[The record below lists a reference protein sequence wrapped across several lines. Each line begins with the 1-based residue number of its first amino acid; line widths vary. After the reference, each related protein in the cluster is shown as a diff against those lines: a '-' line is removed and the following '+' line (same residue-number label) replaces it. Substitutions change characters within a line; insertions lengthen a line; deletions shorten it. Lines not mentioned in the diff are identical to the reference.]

1 MFTGWWEI
9 FEKNRE
15 CMTRKECRKIIKRG
29 WGVGGVGWGLD
40 PGRSY
45 AWLNFWLI
53 EG

>member
-29 WGVGGVGWGLD
+29 CGVGGVGWGGVWILEEAM
-40 PGRSY
+40 PG
-45 AWLNFWLI
+45 
-53 EG
+53 